1 MRPGPASDRVLVV
14 APAWVGDAIMMQPL
28 LMRLAERRPHRPIDV
43 LAPVWVL
50 PLLARMPEVD
60 RAIPSPFRHGDL
72 KVPARRALGRELA
85 RRGYGEAFVLP
96 NSMTSALVP
105 FFAGIRVRTGYRG
118 EMRYGLLNDVRRL
131 DPLALPLMIER
142 FAALADPPG
151 AMLQRPVPHPRLVA
165 DAASRET
172 LLDRLGLSPDRPVA
186 ILCPGAEYG
195 PAKRWPAAHF
205 AALAIR
211 LAAHGLQSW
220 ILGSPKDAAIGAEIA
235 AASGAA
241 AVDLCGRTGLADA
254 IDLLSIAAVV
264 VTNDSGLM
272 HVACALDRPTVALY
286 GSSSTGFTPPL
297 SARATPLTLGLSC
310 SPCFR
315 RECPLGHL
323 DCLVKLTPDRVFAT
337 AVAAIDHSSAA
348 TPA

>member
-43 LAPVWVL
+43 LAPAWVL

-60 RAIPSPFRHGDL
+60 RSIPSPFRHGDL

-105 FFAGIRVRTGYRG
+105 FFAGIGVRTGYRG

-131 DPLALPLMIER
+131 DPVALPLMVER
-142 FAALADPPG
+142 FAALADRPG
-151 AMLQRPVPHPRLVA
+151 AALRRPVPTPHLRA
-165 DAASRET
+165 DTASRDA
-172 LLDRLGLSPDRPVA
+172 LLDRLRLSPDRPVA

-205 AALAIR
+205 ATLAIR
-211 LAAHGLQSW
+211 LAARGLQSW

-235 AASGAA
+235 IASGSA

-323 DCLVKLTPDRVFAT
+323 DCLVKLTPDRVSTEAF
-337 AVAAIDHSSAA
+337 AAIDRHSGSR
-348 TPA
+348 